1 MGTQLNITN
10 YRKMKNRIIVMRFKA
25 EISHA
30 IFYIEN
36 IIGSVLALLRRFSGF
51 DLVLTLYSLL
61 IFRLHCI
68 SD

>member
-1 MGTQLNITN
+1 
-10 YRKMKNRIIVMRFKA
+10 MRFKA